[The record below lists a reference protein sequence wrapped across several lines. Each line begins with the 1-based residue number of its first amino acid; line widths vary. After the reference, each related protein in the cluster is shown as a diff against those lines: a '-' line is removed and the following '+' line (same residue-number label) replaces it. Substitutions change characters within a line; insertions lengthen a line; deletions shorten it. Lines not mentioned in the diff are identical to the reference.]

1 MSSILIYNETKQ
13 KWELSNSGD
22 RNMSIV
28 SKNKCS
34 IGVQVNKKTGKMLK
48 AFLNRSGSANNLLLP
63 DFMSQNIKGMAK
75 YDLRYSKKTM
85 EPYLRD
91 VSINESD
98 SSIALISLNSNYKKV
113 INVELNHARVIEYSL
128 PKKHSKEKCIDLIV
142 HFESKNSYIKL
153 TLYNQKEAVE
163 EITFISLNDI
173 IKTSVPVKEISD
185 ASYKFKKMRPYYL
198 TELLLVDEGYED
210 ALNKWLIKNKRNK
223 KHVVAVLP
231 KDPYKQD
238 QVIKDLI
245 SKGYRAIT
253 YMDGFAKENKKK
265 KQFVLNKLSNSFR
278 FIFTTRYR
286 ENKKNRSV
294 KRIK

>member
-13 KWELSNSGD
+13 KWEMNNSGD
-22 RNMSIV
+22 RNMSIL

-48 AFLNRSGSANNLLLP
+48 AFLNKSCSEKQLLLP
-63 DFMSQNIKGMAK
+63 DFMSQNIKGMAR

-91 VSINESD
+91 IATNESN
-98 SSIALISLNSNYKKV
+98 STVALISLNTNYKKV
-113 INVELNHARVIEYSL
+113 INVELNHARIIEYSL

-153 TLYNQKEAVE
+153 SLYNQNKSEE

-173 IKTSVPVKEISD
+173 IKTSAPVKEMPNTT
-185 ASYKFKKMRPYYL
+185 YKFKKMRPYYL
-198 TELLLVDEGYED
+198 TELLLVDEGYD
-210 ALNKWLIKNKRNK
+210 DVLNKWLIKNKRNK

-245 SKGYRAIT
+245 SKGFRAIT
-253 YMDGFAKENKKK
+253 YMDGFVKENKKK

-294 KRIK
+294 KRVK

>member
-1 MSSILIYNETKQ
+1 MT
-13 KWELSNSGD
+13 D
-22 RNMSIV
+22 
-28 SKNKCS
+28 
-34 IGVQVNKKTGKMLK
+34 T
-48 AFLNRSGSANNLLLP
+48 
-63 DFMSQNIKGMAK
+63 
-75 YDLRYSKKTM
+75 
-85 EPYLRD
+85 
-91 VSINESD
+91 
-98 SSIALISLNSNYKKV
+98 
-113 INVELNHARVIEYSL
+113 
-128 PKKHSKEKCIDLIV
+128 
-142 HFESKNSYIKL
+142 
-153 TLYNQKEAVE
+153 
-163 EITFISLNDI
+163 
-173 IKTSVPVKEISD
+173 
-185 ASYKFKKMRPYYL
+185 SYKFKKMRPYYL